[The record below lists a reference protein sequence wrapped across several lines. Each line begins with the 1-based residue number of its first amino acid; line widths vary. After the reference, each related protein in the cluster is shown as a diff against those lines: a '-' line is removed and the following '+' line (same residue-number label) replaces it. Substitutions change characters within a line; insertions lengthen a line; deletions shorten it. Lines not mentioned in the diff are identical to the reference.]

1 MMMTD
6 SIWSLQEI
14 IICDASFKA
23 GVKSKSW
30 HWKTVGPSALRRG
43 LFVVRGN
50 KTKRMRDTGKGK
62 ERPTG
67 LRSFRLRFVSPT
79 SCSLTSEVV
88 LLTCWISSLTAFA
101 WDQCLK
107 ERGIYMRIV
116 LFCIMAER
124 TKHKHERR
132 SFRFLVERHNTL
144 ANGTLAKRFVG
155 ETTVHRPERGF
166 FPLPI
171 FPRALMFIAVFLA
184 VFIGILRFNKEIFFL
199 PP

>member
-1 MMMTD
+1 MKN
-6 SIWSLQEI
+6 
-14 IICDASFKA
+14 CR
-23 GVKSKSW
+23 
-30 HWKTVGPSALRRG
+30 PLRPPER
-43 LFVVRGN
+43 LLCRQRKQN
-50 KTKRMRDTGKGK
+50 KTHERHWEGKREAHGFTV
-62 ERPTG
+62 
-67 LRSFRLRFVSPT
+67 VSPT

-88 LLTCWISSLTAFA
+88 LLTCWVSSLTAFA

-107 ERGIYMRIV
+107 ERGIYMPIV

-124 TKHKHERR
+124 TKHKHEQR

-184 VFIGILRFNKEIFFL
+184 VFIGIPRFNKEIFFL